1 MKTPLHNTR
10 VTSQCTVQVRSG
22 HLLHGIST
30 ERHNIV
36 LCMQGHFKHGLGA
49 PSILN
54 RFIIETLD
62 QNILIPSFSYD
73 FWGVN
78 LNHKEQK

>member
-1 MKTPLHNTR
+1 MKTPLNNAR
-10 VTSQCTVQVRSG
+10 VTSQCNVQVRSG

-30 ERHNIV
+30 ERHKTV
-36 LCMQGHFKHGLGA
+36 LCMQVHFKQGFRT
-49 PSILN
+49 PSIPN